1 MHFFI
6 ESCDNWG
13 FGKFP
18 EAYVLFAAE
27 KRFWYK
33 IIKKDEELIM
43 EHYRKEL
50 RS

>member
-1 MHFFI
+1 MIELMHFFI

-27 KRFWYK
+27 KRF
-33 IIKKDEELIM
+33 
-43 EHYRKEL
+43 
-50 RS
+50 